1 MKRANYD
8 ARPLVFEAVGN
19 GSYIYRWD
27 IKEERTQPEDGGE
40 EVVKYTCLEVVVW
53 NTVTRSKVKQT
64 AIHELW
70 GDGVEEKLIN
80 DYNATVLGV
89 LDESYRQAYLD
100 FLAARKA
107 LKEQID
113 ADLAPMGIP
122 E

>member
-8 ARPLVFEAVGN
+8 TRPLAFEAVGN
-19 GSYIYRWD
+19 GSFVYRWD
-27 IKEERTQPEDGGE
+27 IQEERTEQDGVE
-40 EVVKYTCLEVVVW
+40 KVSYSCLEVVVW
-53 NTVTRSKVKQT
+53 NTVTRAKVKQT

-80 DYNATVLGV
+80 DYNAAVLGV
-89 LDESYRQAYLD
+89 LDESYKQPYLD

-113 ADLAPMGIP
+113 TDLAPLSIP